1 MSIPPYPLA
10 WPEGMPRTARPIS
23 GQFKTTLS
31 KAIENVE
38 DSLRRFASDSNQRV
52 TEVMVTSNKAGL
64 TSAQPLDKGVSVW
77 FDWDGQQRCIAVDR
91 YDKLEHNV
99 QAIHHIIE
107 ARRTELRHGG
117 LNVVRQTFKG
127 FTALPAPQRKRS
139 WRDVL
144 DFEDEQTP
152 DAAQINA
159 RYRELAAQHHPD
171 KPHGDREKFE
181 EITAAR
187 AEALAGRQDTGK

>member
-1 MSIPPYPLA
+1 MPIPPYPLA

-23 GQFKTTLS
+23 GQFKTTLY

-38 DSLRRFASDSNQRV
+38 DSLRRFASDSGQKV
-52 TEVMVTSNKAGL
+52 TDVVVTSNKAGL
-64 TSAQPLDKGVSVW
+64 TSAGPADKGVSIW

-107 ARRTELRHGG
+107 ARRTEMRHGG

-127 FTALPAPQRKRS
+127 FTALPAPERWWQ
-139 WRDVL
+139 VL
-144 DFEDEQTP
+144 GVGMQATRAEIE
-152 DAAQINA
+152 AAYRQIA
-159 RYRELAAQHHPD
+159 RAAHPD
-171 KPHGDREKFE
+171 TGGSTDAMARLN
-181 EITAAR
+181 AAR
-187 AEALAGRQDTGK
+187 DAGLANPTARNT